1 MAESAAATAKSSSS
15 PSVRSKGRRR
25 RKRLTAG
32 RLAACAAACV
42 AVLLAAW
49 LVVRTSIVDA
59 AAGNPFLAARIA
71 PSNPR
76 PKLAVATALLL
87 LRGGRLPPDVQRD
100 AVEALGKAPLAEEPF
115 LIAGIE
121 ALARGD
127 IRKGEQLLTEVRRR
141 NPRQRLAR
149 LLLLDRY
156 LREHRTQE
164 ATVEITVLSRLIGG
178 AQNVL
183 TGQLAQMASDPATAP
198 QMLPILAAH
207 ADLQGAVLDSLAT
220 SGKDPD
226 LILRVAALSPRRYVG
241 RNEPWQRRL
250 IAGLVQRGELGRALS
265 VWASLAGLPPPDG
278 QKGLYDGDFR
288 GAPGAEPFNW
298 SLVGEGI
305 GVAERTGRSS
315 LQVDY
320 YGHDAGP
327 LARQL
332 LVLKPGRYRF
342 QFRVSGDASG
352 EGSRL
357 AWTLA
362 CQPGGAALLRLPLAG
377 IDSTP
382 KAFRAAFT
390 VPAGCTSQ
398 WLALE
403 GLPGDVETAQSVT
416 VGGLSVEP
424 EGGT

>member
-1 MAESAAATAKSSSS
+1 
-15 PSVRSKGRRR
+15 VRSKHRRR
-25 RKRLTAG
+25 RERLTAG
-32 RLAACAAACV
+32 RVAAYAAAFV

-59 AAGNPFLAARIA
+59 AAANPFLAERIA

-76 PKLAVATALLL
+76 PKLALATALLL
-87 LRGGRLPPDVQRD
+87 LRGGRLPPDVQRE

-127 IRKGEQLLTEVRRR
+127 VRKGEQLLTEVRRR

-164 ATVEITVLSRLIGG
+164 ATIEITVLSRLIGG

-207 ADLQGAVLDSLAT
+207 PDLQNAVLESLAG
-220 SGKDPD
+220 SGKDPE
-226 LILRVAALSPRRYVG
+226 LILRVAALSRGRYLG
-241 RNEPWQRRL
+241 RNEVWQRQL
-250 IAGLVQRGELGRALS
+250 LVGLVQHGEIAKALTI
-265 VWASLAGLPPPDG
+265 WAKLAGLPPPPDG
-278 QKGLYDGDFR
+278 QKGLYDGAFR

-298 SLVGEGI
+298 SLAGEGI
-305 GVAERTGRSS
+305 GVAEKTGHSS

-320 YGHDAGP
+320 YGHDAGD

-332 LVLKPGRYRF
+332 LVLRPGRYRF
-342 QFRVSGDASG
+342 RFRVSGDASG

-357 AWTLA
+357 AWTLV
-362 CQPGGAALLRLPLAG
+362 CQPGGTALLRLPLAG
-377 IDSTP
+377 VDSTP
-382 KAFRAAFT
+382 KEYKADFT
-390 VPAGCTSQ
+390 VPAGCASQ
-398 WLALE
+398 WLALS
-403 GLPGDVETAQSVT
+403 GAPGDVETAQSVT
-416 VGGLSVEP
+416 LGGLSVEP
-424 EGGT
+424 ERGS

>member
-1 MAESAAATAKSSSS
+1 
-15 PSVRSKGRRR
+15 VRSKRRR
-25 RKRLTAG
+25 RRERLTAG
-32 RLAACAAACV
+32 RIAAYAAACAG
-42 AVLLAAW
+42 VLLAAW

-59 AAGNPFLAARIA
+59 AAANPFLAERIA

-76 PKLAVATALLL
+76 PKLAIATALLL
-87 LRGGRLPPDVQRD
+87 LRGGRLPPDVQRE

-121 ALARGD
+121 ALAKGD
-127 IRKGEQLLTEVRRR
+127 FRKGEQLLTEVRRR

-156 LREHRTQE
+156 LREHRTTE
-164 ATVEITVLSRLIGG
+164 ATVEITVLARLIGG

-207 ADLQGAVLDSLAT
+207 PDLQGAVLDSFAA
-220 SGKDPD
+220 SGKDPE
-226 LILRVAALSPRRYVG
+226 LIMRVAALSPRRYVG
-241 RNEPWQRRL
+241 RNEPWQRQL
-250 IAGLVQRGELGRALS
+250 VTGLVQRGEIGKALV
-265 VWASLAGLPPPDG
+265 VWAKLAGLPPPPDG
-278 QKGLYDGDFR
+278 QKGLYDGAFR

-298 SLVGEGI
+298 SLASEGI

-332 LVLKPGRYRF
+332 MVLRPGRYRF
-342 QFRVSGDASG
+342 QFRVNGAASG

-357 AWTLA
+357 AWTVT
-362 CQPGGAALLRLPLAG
+362 CQPGGAALLRLPLTG
-377 IDSTP
+377 IDSTV
-382 KAFRAAFT
+382 KAYKTVFT
-390 VPAGCTSQ
+390 VPAGCGSQ
-398 WLALE
+398 WLQLD

-416 VGGLSVEP
+416 VGALSIGP
-424 EGGT
+424 ERGT

>member
-1 MAESAAATAKSSSS
+1 M
-15 PSVRSKGRRR
+15 RSKRRR
-25 RKRLTAG
+25 RRERLTAG
-32 RLAACAAACV
+32 RIAAYAAAF
-42 AVLLAAW
+42 AGILLAAW

-59 AAGNPFLAARIA
+59 AAANPFLAARIA

-76 PKLAVATALLL
+76 PKLALATALLL
-87 LRGGRLPPDVQRD
+87 LRGGRLPPDVRRD
-100 AVEALGKAPLAEEPF
+100 AVAALAKAPLAEEPF

-127 IRKGEQLLTEVRRR
+127 VRKGEQLLTEVRRR

-156 LREHRTQE
+156 LREHRTKE
-164 ATVEITVLSRLIGG
+164 ATVEITVLVRLIGG
-178 AQNVL
+178 AGGVL

-207 ADLQGAVLDSLAT
+207 PDLQGAVLDSLAAN
-220 SGKDPD
+220 GKDPE
-226 LILRVAALSPRRYVG
+226 LIMRVAALSRGRYIG
-241 RNEPWQRRL
+241 RNEPWQRQL
-250 IAGLVQRGELGRALS
+250 LAGLVQRGELGRALII
-265 VWASLAGLPPPDG
+265 WAKLAGVPPPADG
-278 QKGLYDGDFR
+278 QKGLYDGAFR

-298 SLVGEGI
+298 SLATEGI

-320 YGHDAGP
+320 YGHDAGS

-332 LVLKPGRYRF
+332 LVLRPGRYRF
-342 QFRVSGDASG
+342 RFRVSGDASG

-357 AWTLA
+357 AWTLT
-362 CQPGGAALLRLPLAG
+362 CHPDGAVLLRLPLAG

-382 KAFRAAFT
+382 KEFKADFA
-390 VPAGCTSQ
+390 VPAGCASQ
-398 WLALE
+398 WLTLA
-403 GLPGDVETAQSVT
+403 GVPGDVETGQSVT
-416 VGGLSVEP
+416 LGALSIDP
-424 EGGT
+424 ERGT

>member
-1 MAESAAATAKSSSS
+1 MVTATNLTATAGSAAATAKSSSS
-15 PSVRSKGRRR
+15 PSVRNKRRR
-25 RKRLTAG
+25 RRERLTAG
-32 RLAACAAACV
+32 RVAAYAAALA

-59 AAGNPFLAARIA
+59 AAANPFLTARIA

-76 PKLAVATALLL
+76 PKLALATALLL
-87 LRGGRLPPDVQRD
+87 LRGGRLPPDVQRE

-127 IRKGEQLLTEVRRR
+127 VRKGEQLLTEVRRR

-156 LREHRTQE
+156 LREHRTTE

-207 ADLQGAVLDSLAT
+207 PDLQNAVLESLAAG
-220 SGKDPD
+220 GKDPE
-226 LILRVAALSPRRYVG
+226 LILRVAALSRGRYLG
-241 RNEPWQRRL
+241 RNEPWQRQL
-250 IAGLVQRGELGRALS
+250 LASLVQRGEIGRALV
-265 VWASLAGLPPPDG
+265 VWARLAGLPPPPPDG
-278 QKGLYDGDFR
+278 QKGLYDGAFR

-298 SLVGEGI
+298 SLATEGV

-320 YGHDAGP
+320 YGHDSGN

-332 LVLKPGRYRF
+332 LVLRPGRYRF
-342 QFRVSGDASG
+342 RFRVSGDASG
-352 EGSRL
+352 YGSRL
-357 AWTLA
+357 TWTLT
-362 CQPGGAALLRLPLAG
+362 CQPAGAAPLLRVPLVG
-377 IDSTP
+377 IDSTA
-382 KAFRAAFT
+382 KAFKADFT
-390 VPAGCTSQ
+390 VPDGCASQ
-398 WLALE
+398 WLQLE
-403 GLPGDVETAQSVT
+403 GAP
-416 VGGLSVEP
+416 
-424 EGGT
+424 

>member
-1 MAESAAATAKSSSS
+1 M
-15 PSVRSKGRRR
+15 RSKRRR
-25 RKRLTAG
+25 RRE
-32 RLAACAAACV
+32 RLAPGRVAAYAAACV

-59 AAGNPFLAARIA
+59 AAANPFLAARIA

-76 PKLAVATALLL
+76 PRLAIATALLL

-127 IRKGEQLLTEVRRR
+127 IRRGEQLLTEVRRR

-156 LREHRTQE
+156 LREHRTRE
-164 ATVEITVLSRLIGG
+164 ATVEITVLARLIGG

-183 TGQLAQMASDPATAP
+183 TGQLAQMASDPATAS

-207 ADLQGAVLDSLAT
+207 ADLQGAVLDSLAA
-220 SGKDPD
+220 SGKDPE
-226 LILRVAALSPRRYVG
+226 LIMRVAALSPGRYVG
-241 RNEPWQRRL
+241 RNQQWQRQL
-250 IAGLVQRGELGRALS
+250 LAGLVQRGEIGTALA
-265 VWASLAGLPPPDG
+265 VWTRLAGLPPPSDG
-278 QKGLYDGDFR
+278 QKGLYDGAFR

-298 SLVGEGI
+298 SLAGEGI
-305 GVAERTGRSS
+305 GVAERTGRST

-342 QFRVSGDASG
+342 QFRVNGDASG

-362 CQPGGAALLRLPLAG
+362 CQPGGAALLRL
-377 IDSTP
+377 
-382 KAFRAAFT
+382 
-390 VPAGCTSQ
+390 
-398 WLALE
+398 
-403 GLPGDVETAQSVT
+403 
-416 VGGLSVEP
+416 
-424 EGGT
+424 